1 MLPFKTLPSLGFWDT
16 TCSWFSSECS
26 GSSFLSSFAGSS
38 FSLPSDY
45 EGHQASRLFSSTF
58 TSLLISAHLT
68 SLEVPFIHG

>member
-16 TCSWFSSECS
+16 MCAWFSSERS
-26 GSSFLSSFAGSS
+26 GSS
-38 FSLPSDY
+38 FSLTSDY
-45 EGHQASRLFSSTF
+45 EGHQVSRLFSSTF